1 MVIKSPHMESA
12 KPARARPFVKWAGG
26 KGQLLK
32 QLHPLF
38 PKKFSTYY
46 EPFLGGGAVFFSL
59 SPKKAIINDINVTLA
74 NTYRQIRSDVDS
86 LIEELKKIEKKFLS
100 AGEDGRREFYY
111 KIRDRYNSLPPEDLK
126 RCSLF
131 IFLNRTGFNGMY
143 RENSSGK
150 MNIPFG
156 RNKNP
161 KILNEENLRAI
172 AETLHDIEISSN
184 PFEKAVSRAKK
195 DDFVYFDP
203 PYDPIS
209 STSSFT
215 AYTGSSFAQEDQ
227 IRLRDLFVKLDKKGV
242 FVMLSNSSTPFIK
255 NLYKNY
261 RQVKVRASRMI
272 NSKTADRGEIDELV
286 VLNY

>member
-1 MVIKSPHMESA
+1 MESA